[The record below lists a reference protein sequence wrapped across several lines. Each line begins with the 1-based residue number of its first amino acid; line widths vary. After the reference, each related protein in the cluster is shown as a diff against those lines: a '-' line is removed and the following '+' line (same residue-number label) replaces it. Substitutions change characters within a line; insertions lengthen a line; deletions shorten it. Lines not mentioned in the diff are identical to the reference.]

1 MMTIMNSDNLTG
13 VTVSDAAIIIQ
24 AHSYR
29 IEIYI
34 DRFFPTS
41 QIRLLKLFKE
51 INNLLFAEDLVKV
64 YTALE
69 FVLTENKVLY
79 RYRLND
85 HAYNRY
91 LKNILLV
98 RRELEKWQ
106 QW

>member
-1 MMTIMNSDNLTG
+1 MMTIMNSYNFTG
-13 VTVSDAAIIIQ
+13 VTVIYSAIIIQ
-24 AHSYR
+24 AYLYR

-34 DRFFPTS
+34 DLFFPTS

-51 INNLLFAEDLVKV
+51 INNLLSAEDLVKV

-85 HAYNRY
+85 HTYNRY